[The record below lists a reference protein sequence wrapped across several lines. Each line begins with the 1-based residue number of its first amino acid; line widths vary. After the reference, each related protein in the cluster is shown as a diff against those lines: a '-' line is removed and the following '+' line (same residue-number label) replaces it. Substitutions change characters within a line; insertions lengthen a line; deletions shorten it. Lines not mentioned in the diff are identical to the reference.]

1 MQIANKIILGAVQ
14 LGLKYGIN
22 NTTKKPTTAEA
33 FEILDLA
40 KDHGI
45 HKIDTADAYGNAN
58 QIIGDYNKKNKF
70 FRVIN
75 KFSKNINSLAKD
87 LEILNVD
94 NFYAYLF
101 HKFNEFENCPYEL
114 KKDLIDAK
122 VSQKIENIGVSIYSN
137 QEFKKAIN
145 CEWVDIIQLPYN
157 ILDNWNIRGEL
168 ILEAKSKGKLIHNRS
183 IFLQGLLL
191 MNKEN
196 IPFYLHPL
204 KSYLKEINFISLKND
219 ISINELCLAY
229 SIKNKNIDGVLFGID
244 SKNQLIQNLNFINNI
259 QNNKNVNIAIEEVN
273 SNIKIPSNLEQ
284 LLNPQNW
291 NI

>member
-22 NTTKKPTTAEA
+22 NTIEKPSPVEA

-101 HKFNEFENCPYEL
+101 HKFTEFENCPNEL

-122 VSQKIENIGVSIYSN
+122 ASQKIENIGVSIYSN
-137 QEFKKAIN
+137 QELKKAIN

-168 ILEAKSKGKLIHNRS
+168 ILEAKSKGKIIHNRS

-196 IPFYLHPL
+196 IPFQLHPL
-204 KSYLKEINFISLKND
+204 KSYLKDIYFISLKND

-229 SIKNKNIDGVLFGID
+229 SLNNKNIDGVLFGID
-244 SKNQLIQNLNFINNI
+244 CKNQLIQNLNFIKNI
-259 QNNKNVNIAIEEVN
+259 QINKNVNIAIEEVN
-273 SNIKIPSNLEQ
+273 SNIKVPSSLEP